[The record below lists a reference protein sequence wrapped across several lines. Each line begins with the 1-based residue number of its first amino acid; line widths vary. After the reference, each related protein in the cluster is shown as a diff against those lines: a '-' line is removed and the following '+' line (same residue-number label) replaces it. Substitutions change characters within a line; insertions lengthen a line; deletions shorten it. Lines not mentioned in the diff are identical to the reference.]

1 MRKIKFKVVQ
11 KNDLYYLLCKRTGIY
26 GFIIDY
32 WKYVVNCDYLG
43 ITNIIGTKYKLYFGP
58 GTHIAYKDLATL
70 ETNKEE
76 FIEYIKNEEIYNQMF
91 YEYRSKP
98 MLMLWSLIMRLP
110 DIDFEIEDLKSVAIV
125 LLAIIA
131 LLLAIFK

>member
-1 MRKIKFKVVQ
+1 M
-11 KNDLYYLLCKRTGIY
+11 
-26 GFIIDY
+26 DY

-58 GTHIAYKDLATL
+58 GKHIAYKDIATL
-70 ETNKEE
+70 ETNKQE
-76 FIEYIKNEEIYNQMF
+76 FIKYIKDPKIYNQIF
-91 YEYRSKP
+91 HEYRSKP